1 MKEKNLVVEKLE
13 EASNSRKDNSFLTL
27 NCYSKRMP
35 KLNVLVAGSTG
46 FIGVQLIK
54 LLVKHSKVK
63 IKYLCGNSS
72 VGKTISSYEKSLSSK
87 VLPKITKYDK
97 SFLKNIDLIFTALP
111 NGGSQDISNDLLD
124 HNVLIDLAADF
135 RLNKA
140 SDYLKWYKQK
150 HRAVKNINKSIYSL
164 PEINGDKVKK
174 FNIIGCPGCYPT
186 SILLP
191 LIPLV
196 KKDLIKTDNI
206 IIDSKSGYSGA
217 GRGVYDKYKYKNL
230 YESLSAYGVGFHR
243 HNSEIQ
249 QEIDSY
255 TKNKFSFT
263 FTPHLTPM
271 FRGILST
278 IYVDLNKN
286 VNIKKLEKT
295 LNTEYSKT
303 RFVKILRTNSLLST
317 NDVINTN
324 NCSIS
329 ICKTKY
335 KNRVII
341 LSAIDNLIKGGAGQ
355 AIQNMNIKFGFN
367 ETEGL
372 KWNILFYH

>member
-1 MKEKNLVVEKLE
+1 
-13 EASNSRKDNSFLTL
+13 
-27 NCYSKRMP
+27 MP
-35 KLNVLVAGSTG
+35 KINVLVAGSTG
-46 FIGVQLIK
+46 YIGVQLIK
-54 LLVKHSKVK
+54 LLVKHSDIK

-72 VGKTISSYEKSLSSK
+72 VGRKISSYEKSLSLK
-87 VLPKITKYDK
+87 KLPKIIKYNK
-97 SFLKNIDLIFTALP
+97 SFLKNIDLVFTALP
-111 NGGSQDISNDLLD
+111 NGEAQDISNDLLE

-150 HRAVKNINKSIYSL
+150 HRSIKNIKKSIYSL
-164 PEINGDKVKK
+164 PEINGDKLKK

-196 KKDLIKTDNI
+196 KKNLIKIDNV

-217 GRGVYDKYKYKNL
+217 GRGVHIKYKDKNL

-249 QEIDSY
+249 QEIDKH
-255 TKNKFSFT
+255 TKRKFNFT
-263 FTPHLTPM
+263 FTPHLSPM
-271 FRGILST
+271 FKGILST
-278 IYVDLNKN
+278 IYVDLSRDL
-286 VNIKKLEKT
+286 NIKKLEKT
-295 LNTEYSKT
+295 LNAEYSKS
-303 RFVKILRTNSLLST
+303 RFVKILKTNSLLST

-324 NCSIS
+324 NCSIA

-355 AIQNMNIKFGFN
+355 AIQNMNIKYGFT
-367 ETEGL
+367 ETKGL
-372 KWNILFYH
+372 K